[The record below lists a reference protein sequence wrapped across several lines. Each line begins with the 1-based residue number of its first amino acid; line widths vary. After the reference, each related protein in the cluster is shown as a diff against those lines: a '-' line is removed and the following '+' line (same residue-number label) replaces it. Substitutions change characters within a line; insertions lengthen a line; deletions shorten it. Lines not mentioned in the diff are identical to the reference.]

1 MAFHDSDPLIS
12 QAEAGRWTQEASSAG
27 VPLTR
32 ATVPKFFE
40 GFAERLRVPDDM
52 RDVQVFD
59 EYLPGFV
66 VRKFASGR
74 ASYFVA
80 SGRSSDG

>member
-1 MAFHDSDPLIS
+1 
-12 QAEAGRWTQEASSAG
+12 
-27 VPLTR
+27 
-32 ATVPKFFE
+32 VPKFFE